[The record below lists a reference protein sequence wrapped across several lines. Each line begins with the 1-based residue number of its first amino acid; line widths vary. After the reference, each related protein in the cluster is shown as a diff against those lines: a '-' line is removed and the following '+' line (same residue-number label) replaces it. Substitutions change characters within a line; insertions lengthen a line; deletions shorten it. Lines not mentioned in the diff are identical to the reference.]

1 MNYRSACGLMHCV
14 GGNLCEIGSFGA
26 TAGFALFS
34 ATSFMV
40 LSLTGSSALDKILRM
55 KFFRAIFGVLGYGL
69 FLVIVPL
76 FGVGVI
82 ASAHN
87 LILATKHCFIGSDA
101 ELASRLHQRIELVG
115 VFDDWHI
122 TVSGWINH

>member
-1 MNYRSACGLMHCV
+1 
-14 GGNLCEIGSFGA
+14 
-26 TAGFALFS
+26 
-34 ATSFMV
+34 MV

-55 KFFRAIFGVLGYGL
+55 KFFRAIFGVLGCGL

-87 LILATKHCFIGSDA
+87 LI
-101 ELASRLHQRIELVG
+101 
-115 VFDDWHI
+115 
-122 TVSGWINH
+122 

>member
-1 MNYRSACGLMHCV
+1 MHCV
-14 GGNLCEIGSFGA
+14 GGNLCEIGTFGA

-40 LSLTGSSALDKILRM
+40 LFLTGSSALDKILRM

-122 TVSGWINH
+122 TVSGWIKH